1 MCPKSNMYKIQKY
14 HLIDWGSP
22 AIEYRTDG
30 LSTKEVYMT
39 EEEAQIKNND
49 LVKTKTTLRYV
60 RANNRELNKKTYKV
74 K

>member
-1 MCPKSNMYKIQKY
+1 
-14 HLIDWGSP
+14 
-22 AIEYRTDG
+22 
-30 LSTKEVYMT
+30 MT

>member
-1 MCPKSNMYKIQKY
+1 MYKIQKY
-14 HLIDWGSP
+14 YLIDWGTP
-22 AIEYRTDG
+22 INEYRTDG
-30 LSTKEVYMT
+30 LSTNVVYMT

>member
-14 HLIDWGSP
+14 HLIDWGTP
-22 AIEYRTDG
+22 ANEYGTDG
-30 LSTKEVYMT
+30 LSTNAVYMT

>member
-1 MCPKSNMYKIQKY
+1 MYKIQKY
-14 HLIDWGSP
+14 HLIDWGTP
-22 AIEYRTDG
+22 ANEYRTDG
-30 LSTKEVYMT
+30 LSTNAVYMT

>member
-1 MCPKSNMYKIQKY
+1 MYKIEKY
-14 HLIDWGSP
+14 YLIDWGSP
-22 AIEYRTDG
+22 ANQYSESGYT
-30 LSTKEVYMT
+30 SNNEVYLT
-39 EEEAQIKNND
+39 SEEAQIKNND